1 MLSRSPDR
9 HSFQSQKYRDKLKCD
24 PTDEVVKSIVD
35 LYDSWAKRDLDNDS
49 DSEWAKDNL
58 EHDLRS
64 TDWVLEKARESRI
77 YSQNLYA
84 AMCNREF
91 TRNEVWPLLQGK
103 RWSCSW
109 RHAGGII
116 ADMKQEGDY
125 VDWYCTGIR
134 EVTEMDP
141 QEFNELTYDQQ
152 VAYKESQAY
161 VPEGV
166 ITDEI
171 REDLFKLGWVPD
183 ND

>member
-9 HSFQSQKYRDKLKCD
+9 HTFQSQKHRDALKRD
-24 PTDEVVKSIVD
+24 PTDKDALSMVE
-35 LYDSWAKRDLDNDS
+35 LYDDWLKRDLACEAAP
-49 DSEWAKDNL
+49 EWAKDNL
-58 EHDLRS
+58 EHDLRF

-77 YSQNLYA
+77 YSQHLYA

-91 TRNEVWPLLQGK
+91 TRNEVWPLLQDK

-116 ADMKQEGDY
+116 ADMRQEGDY

-134 EVTEMDP
+134 EMEEMDP
-141 QEFNELTYDQQ
+141 VEFNNLTEEQQ
-152 VAYKESQAY
+152 MAFKESQAF
-161 VPEGV
+161 VSEGV

-171 REDLFKLGWVPD
+171 RADLLKLGWVPD